1 MMQSQ
6 DIGLVL
12 VALIGLVGTIW
23 GGRAGRDKLTKRT
36 APLQQQDG
44 DTVEIRGAIVSD
56 RAVEKM
62 VASFDALTA
71 AVGRDVEAKTKLTAA
86 LARNSDVS
94 EDMHEQIKDT
104 GSKLERLKDEFI
116 RAGIRARD

>member
-23 GGRAGRDKLTKRT
+23 GGRAGRDKLTGR
-36 APLQQQDG
+36 AASLQKPDG